1 MGIFSKIVTAIR
13 GGASEAGEAI
23 VDANLLRIL
32 DQEIRDSKNA
42 MEKARRGLADLMAEK
57 TGYERKTSEL
67 TAKMSEYEG
76 YVVKALDKGDESLA
90 LEIAEKIAELNGEQ
104 EYNANAVI
112 QLNNTIVTQKQFL
125 NTSERKVKD
134 LEREA
139 KMVRTTESVQKTAEA
154 LSTNFTSTGSTL
166 NSARSSLER
175 IKAQQQ
181 QNSDRLKAGEELAAE
196 STGANLE
203 SKLADLGITKNS
215 SKADDILARLKAQKK
230 D

>member
-32 DQEIRDSKNA
+32 DQEIRDAKNA
-42 MEKARRGLADLMAEK
+42 LEKARRGLADLMAER
-57 TGYERKTSEL
+57 TSYERKASEFGE
-67 TAKMSEYEG
+67 KIIEYEG
-76 YVVKALDKGDESLA
+76 YVVKALDKGDETLA
-90 LEIAEKIAELNGEQ
+90 LEIAEKIAELNGEL
-104 EYNANAVI
+104 EYNKNAVT
-112 QLNNTIVTQKQFL
+112 QLKNTITTQKQFL
-125 NTSERKVKD
+125 STSGRKVKD

-139 KMVRTTESVQKTAEA
+139 KMVRTTESVHKTAEA

-166 NSARSSLER
+166 NSARASLDR
-175 IKAQQQ
+175 IKARQQ
-181 QNSDRLKAGEELAAE
+181 QNTDRLKAGEELAAE
-196 STGANLE
+196 STGTNLE